1 MPVRPTDYLDYARLV
16 FSSSDRSEIAA
27 RTVLNRAYY
36 SAHLSLRR
44 LESLLA
50 RPPAMPGASLS
61 TKVGHDELWRMIDAW
76 QPKQH
81 VELRLR
87 DLAAEARAHSRILKA
102 LTAKRKIAD
111 YDLVSPI
118 NRSDAALAVNEAARL
133 AAFADVVWAATA

>member
-1 MPVRPTDYLDYARLV
+1 
-16 FSSSDRSEIAA
+16 
-27 RTVLNRAYY
+27 
-36 SAHLSLRR
+36 
-44 LESLLA
+44 
-50 RPPAMPGASLS
+50 
-61 TKVGHDELWRMIDAW
+61 MIDAW